1 MRIGELSQRTGLNI
15 QTIRFYERKRVLR
28 EPARTPSGYRLYESA
43 DLERLLFIK
52 QSQKLGFT
60 LREIRQMVE
69 LHHRIARLPSN
80 GGNSKE
86 CRAMAAMTEEK
97 LKVVDEKIDLLRVMH
112 RDLRGMLQQLQSQLP
127 QCPVG
132 MPSKSR
138 R

>member
-1 MRIGELSQRTGLNI
+1 MRIGELSQRAGLNI

-28 EPARTPSGYRLYESA
+28 EPQRTPSGYRSYAPA
-43 DLERLLFIK
+43 DLERLIFIK

-80 GGNSKE
+80 GANSKE

-97 LKVVDEKIDLLRVMH
+97 LKVVEEKVELLRAMR
-112 RDLRGMLQQLQSQLP
+112 RDLRSMLQQLQSQFP

-132 MPSKSR
+132 IPSKSR
-138 R
+138 K

>member
-1 MRIGELSQRTGLNI
+1 MRIGELSKCAGLNI
-15 QTIRFYERKRVLR
+15 QTIRFYERKCVLR
-28 EPARTPSGYRLYESA
+28 EPPRTASGYRSYESS

-86 CRAMAAMTEEK
+86 SRAMAEMTEEK
-97 LKVVDEKIDLLRVMH
+97 LKVVDEKIELLRAM
-112 RDLRGMLQQLQSQLP
+112 RQDLRGMLQQLRSELP

-132 MPSKSR
+132 MPSKR
-138 R
+138 RK